1 MMFAEC
7 ECNLQLMVVGR
18 QVLGER
24 LFRFAMQRSFYGH
37 FVAGATEA
45 EVARSAAALCEPMF
59 KAYVL
64 CLADYLFFFK

>member
-1 MMFAEC
+1 MFAEC
-7 ECNLQLMVVGR
+7 KSNLQLLVVGR

-45 EVARSAAALCEPMF
+45 EVARSAATLSALGVRCIMCVPIEEDSNAKM
-59 KAYVL
+59 
-64 CLADYLFFFK
+64 